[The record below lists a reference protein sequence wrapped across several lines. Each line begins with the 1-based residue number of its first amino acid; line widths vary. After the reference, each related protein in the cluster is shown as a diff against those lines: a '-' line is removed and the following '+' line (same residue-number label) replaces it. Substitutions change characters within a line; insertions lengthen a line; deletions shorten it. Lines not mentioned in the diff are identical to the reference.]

1 MILWGKFRLTTEKIG
16 LLQKNLLMIRDFC
29 DCTKDILKEMEEES
43 DPEEHSQK
51 GRTEIKFSTF
61 MDAIFL
67 SDSTSQNVNV
77 ASGEKYLLSFSS
89 ITY

>member
-1 MILWGKFRLTTEKIG
+1 
-16 LLQKNLLMIRDFC
+16 MIRDFC

-67 SDSTSQNVNV
+67 SDNTSQNVNV
-77 ASGEKYLLSFSS
+77 APGGEYLLGFSS
-89 ITY
+89 ISY